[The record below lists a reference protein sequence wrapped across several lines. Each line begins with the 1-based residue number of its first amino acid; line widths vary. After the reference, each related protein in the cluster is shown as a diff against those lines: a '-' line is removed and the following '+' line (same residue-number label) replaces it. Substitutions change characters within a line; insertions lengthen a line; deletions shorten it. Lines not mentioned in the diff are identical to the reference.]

1 MASTRVVLPW
11 STCAIMA
18 IFRMDCIGVQICA
31 SAGGQTKRAAGVS
44 QPCFIPFKND
54 ERNELNSF
62 YHGIASLWPDRV
74 QVISSSVGNPAW
86 TRLEARSGPEIDSM
100 PNDGRAS

>member
-1 MASTRVVLPW
+1 MASTSVVLPW

-54 ERNELNSF
+54 ERNELILF
-62 YHGIASLWPDRV
+62 YHSLGRRACRCAILALSSDFSLLLAAS
-74 QVISSSVGNPAW
+74 QVKARRNER
-86 TRLEARSGPEIDSM
+86 TR
-100 PNDGRAS
+100 